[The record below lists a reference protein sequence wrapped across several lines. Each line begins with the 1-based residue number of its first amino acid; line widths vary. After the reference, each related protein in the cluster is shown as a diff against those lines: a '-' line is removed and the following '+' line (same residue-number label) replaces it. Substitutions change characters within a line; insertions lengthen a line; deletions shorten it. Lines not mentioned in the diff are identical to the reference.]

1 MATKLKPWYQV
12 VTPREDLRDGRPLDA
27 SEFAV
32 HLDHI
37 RDRRAHEDYV
47 KPDRFFQRTYIT
59 KSLMELS
66 SQVLRR
72 LSGIKVETSAVFN
85 MATQFGGGK
94 THSLLALYHLAKHGP
109 VAKGWQG
116 VESILNQAQIPA
128 VPKAEVAVFVGT
140 EFDVVEGR
148 GGSASG
154 GGEPHRKTPW
164 GEIAWQ
170 LGGQKAF
177 DVVAKHDAEVVA
189 PGGDVIS
196 RMIEAACGSDG
207 GALILMDELM
217 NYVSRARKSGLGM
230 QTLSFLQNL
239 TGVASAADRVVLAV
253 SIPSSSETE
262 LPDAVDRSEYE
273 AFKKMLDRVGKAIS
287 MSNEG
292 EVTEIIRRRLFE
304 WHGLPED
311 GRKTAAAYAG
321 WAQDHAGELA
331 NMNGENIPD
340 LFKNCYPFHPSVI
353 SVFERKWQSLPR
365 FQRTRGILRLLAL
378 WVSRAYR
385 EGYDKVTGEPLIQ
398 LGSAPL
404 NDPTFC
410 DSVFEQLGEDKL
422 KVPVNTDISGKPDSH
437 AIRLDNEA
445 TPETRKARL
454 HQKVATTIFFESN
467 GGQSQTKADATV
479 PEIRTALGG
488 PDFNLAE
495 VEAILEGL
503 TSTCYYLVWDRNKY
517 RFGLKPNLNQMLVQ
531 SRGNVKPKD
540 IDSRIR
546 EEIELLFKEGAKGID
561 RKYAPQR
568 SNDVPDRPQL
578 TLVVMGM
585 DTPASDTGTVK
596 LVEEIIRSSGTSGRT
611 YKSGLVFIVPD
622 SSTTVVEAARNL
634 LAWQD
639 IDADDEA
646 KKRLEDQVKALES
659 NLKKSARDVKEA
671 LFRSYRNI
679 MLLGKDN
686 KAKVIDLGQITSSS
700 IEGGRIADLV
710 MRELLKLDEVSD
722 GVGPSKLVRYWPPA
736 FAEWTTKDV
745 RDAFFASPSLPR
757 LSNPDS
763 IKRTIADGVSKGDL
777 GYARRK
783 PGGGLNLLKRP
794 GESLSEHEVE
804 VSDDVCILKAE
815 DAQKL
820 VEPPRLTKLALEP
833 ARVEIRPGEVAVIGV
848 KGADQYGQPIAVSG
862 CEWSVVS
869 GLGGSIDQSG
879 KFTAGSELGA
889 FSVLAAKDGCEG
901 RAGIQIIAKASGTT
915 GGGVTQPKGQS
926 SIKWS
931 GTVPPQKWMNFY
943 TKVVGRFANTPG
955 LAILVSFSVPADQ
968 EQSKAKTEETRAA
981 LKELGLDDS
990 VAEE

>member
-12 VTPREDLRDGRPLDA
+12 VTPRDDLRENRPLDA

-37 RDRRAHEDYV
+37 RDRKAHEDYV

-66 SQVLRR
+66 SQVVRR

-94 THSLLALYHLAKHGP
+94 THSLLALYHLAKNGP
-109 VAKGWQG
+109 VARGWQG
-116 VESILNQAQIPA
+116 VESILNRAQINE

-140 EFDVVEGR
+140 EFDVVDGR
-148 GGSASG
+148 GAK
-154 GGEPHRKTPW
+154 GEPKRKTPW

-170 LGGQKAF
+170 LGGAKAF
-177 DVVAKHDAEVVA
+177 EVVAKQDAEGVA
-189 PGGDVIS
+189 PGGDVLNE
-196 RMIEAACGSDG
+196 MLETACGEKG
-207 GALILMDELM
+207 AALILMDELM
-217 NYVSRARKSGLGM
+217 NYVSRARKSGLGT

-239 TGVASAADRVVLAV
+239 TGVASAADRVVLCV

-262 LPDAVDRSEYE
+262 LPDPEDRAEYE

-292 EVTEIIRRRLFE
+292 EVNEIIRRRLFE
-304 WHGLPED
+304 WHGLSED
-311 GRKTAAAYAG
+311 GRKAAAAYAE
-321 WAQDHAGELA
+321 WARDHAGELA
-331 NMNGENIPD
+331 NMNGESIPD
-340 LFKNCYPFHPSVI
+340 LFRNSYPFHPSVI

-378 WVSRAYR
+378 WVSKAYA
-385 EGYDKVTGEPLIQ
+385 EGYGKATGDALIQ

-404 NDPTFC
+404 FDATFC

-422 KVPVNTDISGKPDSH
+422 KVPVNTDIAGKPDSH

-445 TPETRKARL
+445 TDEIKKARL

-495 VEAILEGL
+495 VETVLDALS
-503 TSTCYYLVWDRNKY
+503 STCYYLVWDKNKY

-531 SRGNVKPKD
+531 SRGNVKAKD
-540 IDSRIR
+540 IDARIR
-546 EEIELLFKEGAKGID
+546 EEIEALFKDGAKGID
-561 RKYAPQR
+561 RKYVPQR

-585 DTPASDTGTVK
+585 DTPATDAATNK

-611 YKSGLVFIVPD
+611 FKSGLVFVVPD
-622 SSTTVVEAARNL
+622 SSTAAVEAARNL
-634 LAWQD
+634 LAWED

-646 KKRLEDQVKALES
+646 KKRLDDQVKTLEG
-659 NLKKSARDVKEA
+659 NLKRSARDLKEA
-671 LFRSYRNI
+671 LFRSYRNLL
-679 MLLGKDN
+679 LLGKDN
-686 KAKVIDLGQITSSS
+686 KLKPIDLGQITSSS
-700 IEGGRIADLV
+700 IDGGRIVDLI
-710 MRELLKLDEVSD
+710 MRELLKLDEVSE

-736 FAEWTTKDV
+736 FTEWATKDV
-745 RDAFFASPSLPR
+745 RDAFFASPALPR

-777 GYARRK
+777 GYGRRK
-783 PGGGLNLLKRP
+783 SGGGITLLRRP
-794 GESLSEHEVE
+794 NESLAETDVE
-804 VSDDVCILKAE
+804 ISDDACILKAE

-820 VEPPRLTKLALEP
+820 VEPPKLAKLSIDP
-833 ARVEIRPGEVAVIGV
+833 SRVEIRPGEHAVFSV
-848 KGADQYGQPIAVSG
+848 KGFDQYGQSMAVSG
-862 CEWSVVS
+862 SSWSVPA
-869 GLGGSIDQSG
+869 GLGGEVDSSG
-879 KFTAGSELGA
+879 KFTAGKELGA
-889 FSVLAAKDGCEG
+889 FSVMVTKDAIESRASVQVVAKPKEE
-901 RAGIQIIAKASGTT
+901 SGDNKLPS
-915 GGGVTQPKGQS
+915 GSKLR
-926 SIKWS
+926 WS
-931 GTVPPQKWMNFY
+931 GTVPWQKWQVFY
-943 TKVVGRFANTPG
+943 NRVIGKFANTPG
-955 LAILVSFSVPADQ
+955 LSISVTFTVPVNQ
-968 EQSKAKTEETRAA
+968 EQSKGKAEETRSS
-981 LKELGLDDS
+981 LKELGLDD
-990 VAEE
+990 VVDNE

>member
-12 VTPREDLRDGRPLDA
+12 VTPREDLRENRPLDA

-32 HLDHI
+32 HLDQI
-37 RDRRAHEDYV
+37 RDRKAHEDYV
-47 KPDRFFQRTYIT
+47 KPDRFFQRTYLT

-94 THSLLALYHLAKHGP
+94 THSLLALYHLAKSGP
-109 VAKGWQG
+109 VAKEWQG
-116 VESILNQAQIPA
+116 VDSILLRAQIPA
-128 VPKAEVAVFVGT
+128 VPKAQVAVFVGT
-140 EFDVVEGR
+140 EFDVLDGR
-148 GGSASG
+148 GES
-154 GGEPHRKTPW
+154 GEPKRKTPW

-170 LGGQKAF
+170 LGGQRAF
-177 DVVAKHDAEVVA
+177 DVVAKHDADGIA
-189 PGGDVIS
+189 PGGDVI
-196 RMIEAACGSDG
+196 RKMLPDG
-207 GALILMDELM
+207 PCLILMDEVL
-217 NYVSRARKSGLGM
+217 NYTNRARKSGLGGQFYSFM
-230 QTLSFLQNL
+230 FTL
-239 TGVASAADRVVLAV
+239 TRMASSVDQLVVCV
-253 SIPSSSETE
+253 SIPASEMEMT
-262 LPDAVDRSEYE
+262 SEDEREYQQ
-273 AFKKMLDRVGKAIS
+273 FKKALDSVGKAIS

-292 EVTEIIRRRLFE
+292 EVTEIVRRRLFE
-304 WHGLPED
+304 WQGLPED
-311 GRKTAAAYAG
+311 GRKASAAYAE
-321 WAQDHAGELA
+321 WARDHASELA
-331 NMNGENIPD
+331 NVNSENIAE

-365 FQRTRGILRLLAL
+365 FQRTRGVLRLLAL

-385 EGYDKVTGEPLIQ
+385 DGYDKVTGEPLIQ

-404 NDPTFC
+404 YDPTFC

-422 KVPVNTDISGKPDSH
+422 KVPVNTDIAGKSDSH

-445 TPETRKARL
+445 TPEVRKARL

-495 VEAILEGL
+495 VETILEGL

-540 IDSRIR
+540 IDARIR
-546 EEIELLFKEGAKGID
+546 EEIEALFKDGAKGID
-561 RKYAPQR
+561 RKHAPQR

-585 DTPASDTGTVK
+585 DTPASDAGTTK

-611 YKSGLVFIVPD
+611 YKSGLVFVVPD
-622 SSTTVVEAARNL
+622 SSTAAVEAARNL
-634 LAWQD
+634 LAWED

-646 KKRLEDQVKALES
+646 KKRLEDQVKTLQA
-659 NLKKSARDVKEA
+659 NIGKSARDLREA
-671 LFRSYRNI
+671 LFRSFRNVY
-679 MLLGKDN
+679 LLGKDN
-686 KAKVIDLGQITSSS
+686 QIKHHDLGKITSSG
-700 IEGGRIADLV
+700 IRIADLILEELDKKDEV
-710 MRELLKLDEVSD
+710 VPAVGSSKLLKF
-722 GVGPSKLVRYWPPA
+722 WPPA
-736 FAEWTTKDV
+736 FTEWATKDV
-745 RDAFFASPSLPR
+745 RDAFFASPALPR

-783 PGGGLNLLKRP
+783 SGGGLSLLKKP
-794 GESLSEHEVE
+794 GESLAEHDVEISE
-804 VSDDVCILKAE
+804 DICILKAE

-820 VEPPRLTKLALEP
+820 VEPPRLAKLTLDP
-833 ARVEIRPGEVAVIGV
+833 ARVEIRPGEVAVFGV
-848 KGADQYGQPIAVSG
+848 KGTDQYGQSIAISG
-862 CEWSVVS
+862 CQWSVPS
-869 GLGGSIDQSG
+869 GLGGSIDQTG
-879 KFTAGSELGA
+879 KFTAGTDLGA
-889 FSVLAAKDGCEG
+889 FSVVAVKDGCEG
-901 RAGIQIIAKASGTT
+901 RAGIQIVAKTT
-915 GGGVTQPKGQS
+915 EPSGGGGTQPKGQS

-955 LAILVSFSVPADQ
+955 LRISVSFSVPSGEDQ
-968 EQSKAKTEETRAA
+968 SRAKLDETRAA

-990 VAEE
+990 VGDD

>member
-1 MATKLKPWYQV
+1 MSNMATKLKPWYQV
-12 VTPREDLRDGRPLDA
+12 VTPREDLRENRPLDA

-72 LSGIKVETSAVFN
+72 LSGTKVETSAVFN

-109 VAKGWQG
+109 AAKEWQG
-116 VESILNQAQIPA
+116 VDSILSRAQIA
-128 VPKAEVAVFVGT
+128 SVPKAEVAVFVGT

-148 GGSASG
+148 GEK
-154 GGEPHRKTPW
+154 GEPKRRTPW

-177 DVVAKHDAEVVA
+177 DVVSKHDAEGIA
-189 PGGDVIS
+189 PGGDVIA
-196 RMIEAACGSDG
+196 RMLETACGSDG
-207 GALILMDELM
+207 AALILMDELM
-217 NYVSRARKSGLGM
+217 HYVSRARKSGLGT
-230 QTLSFLQNL
+230 QTLAFIQSL
-239 TGVASAADRVVLAV
+239 TGVASAADRVVLCV

-262 LPDAVDRSEYE
+262 LPDSADRADYE

-311 GRKTAAAYAG
+311 GRKAAAAYAE
-321 WAQDHAGELA
+321 WARDHASELA
-331 NMNGENIPD
+331 NMGGENIAD
-340 LFKNCYPFHPSVI
+340 LFKSCYPFHPSVI

-378 WVSRAYR
+378 WVSKAYR

-404 NDPTFC
+404 SDPTFC

-422 KVPVNTDISGKPDSH
+422 KVPVNTDIAGKADSH
-437 AIRLDNEA
+437 AVRLDNEA
-445 TPETRKARL
+445 TPEVKKARL

-467 GGQSQTKADATV
+467 GGQSHTKADATV

-495 VEAILEGL
+495 VETTLEGL

-540 IDSRIR
+540 IDARVR
-546 EEIELLFKEGAKGID
+546 EEIEVLFKDGAKGID

-578 TLVVMGM
+578 TLVVMSM
-585 DTPASDTGTVK
+585 DTPASDAGTAK

-611 YKSGLVFIVPD
+611 YKSGLVFVVPD
-622 SSTTVVEAARNL
+622 SSTAAVDAARNL
-634 LAWQD
+634 LAWED

-646 KKRLEDQVKALES
+646 KKRLDDQVKALES
-659 NLKKSARDVKEA
+659 NLKKSARDLKEA
-671 LFRSYRNI
+671 LFRSYRNV

-700 IEGGRIADLV
+700 IDGGRIADLV

-736 FAEWTTKDV
+736 FTEWATKDV
-745 RDAFFASPSLPR
+745 RDAFFASPALPR

-783 PGGGLNLLKRP
+783 SGGGLDLLKRP
-794 GESLSEHEVE
+794 GESLSEQDVE
-804 VSDDVCILKAE
+804 VSEDVCILKAV
-815 DAQKL
+815 DAQKF
-820 VEPPRLTKLALEP
+820 VEPPRLAKLTLDP
-833 ARVEIRPGEVAVIGV
+833 ARVDIRPGEVAVFGV
-848 KGADQYGQPIAVSG
+848 KGTDQYGESIAVSG
-862 CEWSVVS
+862 CQWSVPS

-879 KFTAGSELGA
+879 KFTAGNELGA
-889 FSVLAAKDGCEG
+889 FSILAVKNGCEG
-901 RAGIQIIAKASGTT
+901 RAGVQIASSVSDQIDE
-915 GGGVTQPKGQS
+915 GGKQPKGQP

-931 GTVPPQKWMNFY
+931 GTVPPNKWMNFY

-955 LAILVSFSVPADQ
+955 LTISVSFSVPADQ
-968 EQSKAKTEETRAA
+968 EQSKSKTDETRAA

-990 VAEE
+990 ALA

>member
-1 MATKLKPWYQV
+1 MKLKPWYQV
-12 VTPREDLRDGRPLDA
+12 VTPREDLRENRPLDA

-37 RDRRAHEDYV
+37 RDRKAHEDYV
-47 KPDRFFQRTYIT
+47 KPDRFFQRTYLT

-94 THSLLALYHLAKHGP
+94 THSLLALYHLAKSGP
-109 VAKGWQG
+109 VAKEWQG
-116 VESILNQAQIPA
+116 VDSILVRAQIPA
-128 VPKAEVAVFVGT
+128 VPKAQVAVFVGT

-148 GGSASG
+148 GDK
-154 GGEPHRKTPW
+154 GEPKRKTPW

-177 DVVAKHDAEVVA
+177 DVVANHDAETTA

-196 RMIEAACGSDG
+196 RMLETACGENG
-207 GALILMDELM
+207 AALILMDELM

-262 LPDAVDRSEYE
+262 LPDAVDRAEYE

-304 WHGLPED
+304 WQGLPED
-311 GRKTAAAYAG
+311 GRKAAAAYAE
-321 WAQDHAGELA
+321 WARDHAGELA
-331 NMNGENIPD
+331 SMGGENIAD

-385 EGYDKVTGEPLIQ
+385 DGYDKVTGEPLIQ

-404 NDPTFC
+404 YDPTFC

-422 KVPVNTDISGKPDSH
+422 KVPVNTDIAGKSDAH

-445 TPETRKARL
+445 TPEVKKARL

-495 VEAILEGL
+495 VETILEGL

-540 IDSRIR
+540 IDARIR
-546 EEIELLFKEGAKGID
+546 EEIEALFKDGAKGID

-585 DTPASDTGTVK
+585 DTPASDAGTAK

-611 YKSGLVFIVPD
+611 YKSGLVFVVPD
-622 SSTTVVEAARNL
+622 SSTAAVEAARNL
-634 LAWQD
+634 LAWED

-646 KKRLEDQVKALES
+646 KKRLDDQAKALES
-659 NLKKSARDVKEA
+659 NLKKSARDLKEA
-671 LFRSYRNI
+671 LFRSYRNV

-700 IEGGRIADLV
+700 IEGGRISDLV

-736 FAEWTTKDV
+736 FTEWATRDV
-745 RDAFFASPSLPR
+745 RDAFFASPALPR

-783 PGGGLNLLKRP
+783 SGGGLNLLKRP
-794 GESLSEHEVE
+794 GESLSEQDVE
-804 VSDDVCILKAE
+804 VSEDACILKAE

-820 VEPPRLTKLALEP
+820 VEPPRLLRLTIQPDRATVGFGAK
-833 ARVEIRPGEVAVIGV
+833 VAFAAQ
-848 KGADQYGQPIAVSG
+848 GADQYGAKIAVPNLI
-862 CEWSVVS
+862 WTAV
-869 GLGGSIDQSG
+869 GGAIEASTG
-879 KFTAGSELGA
+879 MFTAGSAPGE
-889 FSVLAAKDGCEG
+889 FSVTAAAEGVEATAPVSVQKEG
-901 RAGIQIIAKASGTT
+901 RDQPPPPPPPSGKRM
-915 GGGVTQPKGQS
+915 VR
-926 SIKWS
+926 WS
-931 GTVPPQKWMNFY
+931 GAVPPQKWMNFY
-943 TKVVGRFANTPG
+943 TKVLSKYSNVPG
-955 LAILVSFSVPADQ
+955 MTLRVSFEAPAEGDLDNA
-968 EQSKAKTEETRAA
+968 KAAETRTA
-981 LKELGLDDS
+981 LKELGLFDELNLD
-990 VAEE
+990 

>member
-12 VTPREDLRDGRPLDA
+12 VTPREDLRENRPLDA

-37 RDRRAHEDYV
+37 RDRKAHEDYV
-47 KPDRFFQRTYIT
+47 KPDRFFQRTYLT

-94 THSLLALYHLAKHGP
+94 THSLLALYHLARNGP
-109 VAKGWQG
+109 VAKEWQG
-116 VESILNQAQIPA
+116 VDSILLRAQIPA
-128 VPKAEVAVFVGT
+128 VPKAQVAVFVGT

-148 GGSASG
+148 GDK
-154 GGEPHRKTPW
+154 GEPKRKTPW
-164 GEIAWQ
+164 GEVAWQ

-177 DVVAKHDAEVVA
+177 DVVAKHDAEGIA

-196 RMIEAACGSDG
+196 RMLEAACGENG
-207 GALILMDELM
+207 AALILMDELM

-262 LPDAVDRSEYE
+262 LPDAVDRAEYE

-304 WHGLPED
+304 WQGLPED
-311 GRKTAAAYAG
+311 GRKAAAAYAE
-321 WAQDHAGELA
+321 WARDHAGELA
-331 NMNGENIPD
+331 NMGGENIGD

-378 WVSRAYR
+378 WVSKAYR
-385 EGYDKVTGEPLIQ
+385 DGYDKVTGEPLIQ

-404 NDPTFC
+404 YDPTFC

-422 KVPVNTDISGKPDSH
+422 KVPVNTDIAGKSDAH

-445 TPETRKARL
+445 TPEVKKARL

-495 VEAILEGL
+495 VETILEGL

-540 IDSRIR
+540 IDTRIR
-546 EEIELLFKEGAKGID
+546 EEIEALFKDGAKGID

-585 DTPASDTGTVK
+585 DTPASDAGTAK

-611 YKSGLVFIVPD
+611 YKSGLVFVVPD
-622 SSTTVVEAARNL
+622 SSTAAVEAARNL
-634 LAWQD
+634 LAWED

-646 KKRLEDQVKALES
+646 KKRLDDQVKALES
-659 NLKKSARDVKEA
+659 NLKKSARDLKEA
-671 LFRSYRNI
+671 LFRSYRNV

-700 IEGGRIADLV
+700 IEGGRISDLV

-736 FAEWTTKDV
+736 FTEWATKDV
-745 RDAFFASPSLPR
+745 RDAFFASPALPR

-783 PGGGLNLLKRP
+783 SGGGLNLLKRP
-794 GESLSEHEVE
+794 GESLSEQDVE
-804 VSDDVCILKAE
+804 VSEDVCILKAE

-820 VEPPRLTKLALEP
+820 VEPPRLAKLTLDP
-833 ARVEIRPGEVAVIGV
+833 ARVEIRPGEVAVFGV
-848 KGADQYGQPIAVSG
+848 KGTDQYGQSIVISG
-862 CEWSVVS
+862 CQWSVPS
-869 GLGGSIDQSG
+869 GLGGSIDQTG
-879 KFTAGSELGA
+879 KFTAGTDLGA
-889 FSVLAAKDGCEG
+889 FSVLAVKDGCEG
-901 RAGIQIIAKASGTT
+901 RAGIQIVAKTSGQN
-915 GGGVTQPKGQS
+915 GGGSTPPKGQS
-926 SIKWS
+926 SIRWS

-955 LAILVSFSVPADQ
+955 LTISVSFSVPSEQD
-968 EQSKAKTEETRAA
+968 QSKAKTEETRAA
-981 LKELGLDDS
+981 LKELGLDDAVS
-990 VAEE
+990 EE

>member
-12 VTPREDLRDGRPLDA
+12 VTPREDLRANRPLDA

-37 RDRRAHEDYV
+37 RDRKAHEDYV

-72 LSGIKVETSAVFN
+72 LSGIKVQTSAVFN

-94 THSLLALYHLAKHGP
+94 THSLLALYHLAKNGAA
-109 VAKGWQG
+109 AKHWQG
-116 VESILNQAQIPA
+116 VESILTRAQITE
-128 VPKAEVAVFVGT
+128 VPKAQVAVFVGT

-148 GGSASG
+148 GDA
-154 GGEPHRKTPW
+154 GEPKRKTPW

-177 DVVAKHDAEVVA
+177 DVVAKHDSERIA

-196 RMIEAACGSDG
+196 DMLEAACGQNG
-207 GALILMDELM
+207 AALILMDELM
-217 NYVSRARKSGLGM
+217 NYVSGGRKLGLGNE
-230 QTLSFLQNL
+230 TLRFLQNL

-262 LPDAVDRSEYE
+262 LPDPADRADYE

-287 MSNEG
+287 MSSEG

-304 WHGLPED
+304 WHCLPDDGL
-311 GRKTAAAYAG
+311 KAAAAYAE

-331 NMNGENIPD
+331 NMNGANIPD
-340 LFKNCYPFHPSVI
+340 LFRNSYPFHPTVI

-378 WVSRAYR
+378 WVSRAYTD
-385 EGYDKVTGEPLIQ
+385 GYGKATGDPLIQ

-404 NDPTFC
+404 HDPTFC

-422 KVPVNTDISGKPDSH
+422 KVPVNTDISGKSDSH
-437 AIRLDNEA
+437 AIKLDNA
-445 TPETRKARL
+445 ANPEIKKARL

-488 PDFNLAE
+488 PDLNLAE
-495 VEAILEGL
+495 IETILEGL
-503 TSTCYYLVWDRNKY
+503 TSTCYYLVWEKNKY

-540 IDSRIR
+540 IDARIR
-546 EEIELLFKEGAKGID
+546 EEVEALFKDGAKGID

-585 DTPASDTGTVK
+585 DTPASDAGTAK

-611 YKSGLVFIVPD
+611 YKSGLVFVVPD
-622 SSTTVVEAARNL
+622 SSTAAVEATRNL

-646 KKRLEDQVKALES
+646 KKRLDDQVKALES
-659 NLKKSARDVKEA
+659 NLKKSARDLKEA
-671 LFRSYRNI
+671 LFRSYRNV

-686 KAKVIDLGQITSSS
+686 KVKTIDLGQITSSS
-700 IEGGRIADLV
+700 IDGGRISDLV
-710 MRELLKLDEVSD
+710 MRDLLKLDEVSD
-722 GVGPSKLVRYWPPA
+722 GVGSSKILKYWPPA
-736 FAEWTTKDV
+736 FTEWATKDV
-745 RDAFFASPSLPR
+745 RDAFFASPALPR

-763 IKRTIADGVSKGDL
+763 IKRTIADGVSKRDL

-794 GESLSEHEVE
+794 GESLSEQDVE
-804 VSDDVCILKAE
+804 ISEDVCILKAD

-820 VEPPRLTKLALEP
+820 VEPPRLAKLTLDP
-833 ARVEIRPGEVAVIGV
+833 VRVEIRPGEVAVFGV
-848 KGADQYGQPIAVSG
+848 KGTDQYGQSIGVSD
-862 CEWSVVS
+862 CQWSVPS
-869 GLGGSIDQSG
+869 GLGGTIDQTG
-879 KFTAGSELGA
+879 KFTAGPELGA
-889 FSVLAAKDGCEG
+889 FSVVAVNNGVEG
-901 RAGIQIIAKASGTT
+901 RAGVQIVAKTTDPSGA
-915 GGGVTQPKGQS
+915 GAAQSKGHS

-955 LAILVSFSVPADQ
+955 LTISVSFSVPADQ

-990 VAEE
+990 VAES